1 MPWPPPFSESDLRAA
16 VAQSPTWA
24 ATLRLLGYES
34 KGANY
39 RTLQRWVKEWGIS
52 TDHFD
57 PNVAR
62 RLNSGMR
69 ATPLEEVMVENSTYQ
84 RGQLKR
90 RLFTAGLKQRV
101 CEMCGQGEEWNGRHM
116 ALVLDHINGVS
127 NDHRLENLRIV
138 CANCAA
144 TLDTHCGRNLPRERV
159 CPGCGQPFAPSTM
172 QHRYCSQECWGTVSS
187 ERKLGIPQPHLRKV
201 ERPSY
206 EQLEKDIRTMSM
218 LAVGRK
224 YGVSDNAV
232 RKWIRWYERGFEG
245 KGETEAA

>member
-1 MPWPPPFSESDLRAA
+1 VPWPPPFSESDLRAA
-16 VAQSPTWA
+16 VARSLTWA
-24 ATLRLLGYES
+24 ATLRQLGYES

-57 PNVAR
+57 PNAAR
-62 RLNSGMR
+62 RLNSGLR
-69 ATPLEEVMVENSTYQ
+69 ATPLEEVMVENSTYP

-90 RLFTAGLKQRV
+90 RLFAVGLRQRV

-144 TLDTHCGRNLPRERV
+144 TLDTHCGRNLPRER
-159 CPGCGQPFAPSTM
+159 M
-172 QHRYCSQECWGTVSS
+172 CSG
-187 ERKLGIPQPHLRKV
+187 
-201 ERPSY
+201 
-206 EQLEKDIRTMSM
+206 
-218 LAVGRK
+218 
-224 YGVSDNAV
+224 
-232 RKWIRWYERGFEG
+232 
-245 KGETEAA
+245 